1 MLEPGVYFFLQNHL
15 SQHQQF
21 KNHMKHNT
29 SFLLIAVTE
38 FQLKN
43 LPVQNLY
50 TFTKLLQAIYFSK
63 HDVNKEFWQ
72 SLVRFEDRP
81 QLILFTYLRA
91 LQIVTPLCS

>member
-1 MLEPGVYFFLQNHL
+1 
-15 SQHQQF
+15 
-21 KNHMKHNT
+21 MKHNT

-81 QLILFTYLRA
+81 QLMDDEK
-91 LQIVTPLCS
+91 IVRTFRKRCYTKTL